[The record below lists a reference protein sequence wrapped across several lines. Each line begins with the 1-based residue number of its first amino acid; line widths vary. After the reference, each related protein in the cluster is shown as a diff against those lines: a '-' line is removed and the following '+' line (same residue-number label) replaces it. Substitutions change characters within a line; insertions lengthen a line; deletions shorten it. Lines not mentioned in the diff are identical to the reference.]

1 MLPSERES
9 YSRRSEF
16 AAGLTAVLH
25 DAESAADHRAEI
37 VRTSNDLRQV
47 ALFLIAS
54 SNDRIAGRPRRCEDC
69 RVRLKV
75 FFNGPFGTIY
85 RCARCHAVIMEPS
98 EKSRG

>member
-9 YSRRSEF
+9 YSRQSEL
-16 AAGLTAVLH
+16 AGGLRALWHNV
-25 DAESAADHRAEI
+25 ESAADHRAEI

-54 SNDRIAGRPRRCEDC
+54 SKDRIAGRPRRCEDC
-69 RVRLKV
+69 RVRLEV

-85 RCARCHAVIMEPS
+85 RCARCHAVLMEPS
-98 EKSRG
+98 NKPRG